1 MSKMKQGDVKRLG
14 TKPGNLRRLMGEV
27 GLRLRRSCQG
37 SRFAS
42 GPGGSQL
49 QHDLHEKQDLWEWC
63 NYKSMSG
70 QGIKK

>member
-1 MSKMKQGDVKRLG
+1 
-14 TKPGNLRRLMGEV
+14 MGEV

-49 QHDLHEKQDLWEWC
+49 QHDLHEKQELWEWC